1 MTSIDNKMVSY
12 DEVKRF
18 DHTWELGMRKAK
30 ELLFTDDAIDVAK
43 EHRIGRINQ
52 IVPRDEREKLVL
64 TMVGYI
70 AAEQSFSR
78 KLAKLAVKQ
87 TRDMQWFQLARQ
99 HVGQPH
105 SCAEHL
111 REIGVGTIRGIGRP
125 HKVFDAFEADVSV
138 AAFDG

>member
-12 DEVKRF
+12 DEVKCF

-64 TMVGYI
+64 RWWATSPLSNRSH
-70 AAEQSFSR
+70 ESWPSSQ
-78 KLAKLAVKQ
+78 
-87 TRDMQWFQLARQ
+87 
-99 HVGQPH
+99 
-105 SCAEHL
+105 
-111 REIGVGTIRGIGRP
+111 
-125 HKVFDAFEADVSV
+125 
-138 AAFDG
+138 